1 MAVNSPKYRAYF
13 ITINEGAPCYDNALD
28 IAKEMRHELYALI
41 VHDKDVMEDGQLKK
55 THKHLVLE
63 LVNPIA
69 FTSMQKHF
77 KGAHIEP
84 IKYKKSAYQYLIHNS
99 LTSKEKYQYPLTD
112 IISNNFE
119 LVKEIIESEE
129 VETFNE
135 SKVLL
140 YYHQGITTQYLF
152 FKHFGIET
160 TKKYW
165 QTYKQLCEEVTMAL
179 ISIQQGDDLSPQ
191 QRELVE
197 DYQRIINAIE
207 DLPF

>member
-1 MAVNSPKYRAYF
+1 MASNSPKYRAYF

-28 IAKEMRHELYALI
+28 IAKEMRHEIYALI
-41 VHDKDVMEDGQLKK
+41 THDKDLDENGERKK

-69 FTSMQKHF
+69 FTSMQNHF

-84 IKYKKSAYQYLIHNS
+84 VKYKKSAYQYLIHNS
-99 LTSKEKYQYPLTD
+99 LTSKEKYQYELNA
-112 IISNNFE
+112 IVSNNFE

-135 SKVLL
+135 AKVLL
-140 YYHQGITTQYLF
+140 YHYQGITTQYLF

-165 QTYKQLCEEVTMAL
+165 PTYKQLCDEVNMVL
-179 ISIQQGDDLSPQ
+179 ICVNQHDELSDQ
-191 QRELVE
+191 QRELLN
-197 DYQRIINAIE
+197 DYQSMINAYN
-207 DLPF
+207 DMPF

>member
-13 ITINEGAPCYDNALD
+13 VTINEGAPCYDNALD

-41 VHDKDVMEDGQLKK
+41 THDKDIDEDGLPKK
-55 THKHLVLE
+55 THKHLVIE

-69 FTSMQKHF
+69 FTSMQNHF

-99 LTSKEKYQYPLTD
+99 LTSKEKYQYELKA
-112 IISNNFE
+112 IVSNNFE

-135 SKVLL
+135 AKVLL
-140 YYHQGITTQYLF
+140 YHYQGITTQYLF

-160 TKKYW
+160 TKRYW
-165 QTYKQLCEEVTMAL
+165 PTYKQLCDEINYVIIAKSQRDELTN
-179 ISIQQGDDLSPQ
+179 QQQ
-191 QRELVE
+191 ELLE
-197 DYQRIINAIE
+197 DYQAVINAYN